1 MADTDKTPEAPSAIE
16 VGGASVPSQITIN
29 IGGAS
34 SAPAPQKPVDLSGY
48 VRKAELPAAPDLSGY
63 VRKEELPAAPDLS
76 GLVRRTELDETLKGF
91 TKASQTA
98 AIADSIRATRAKAE
112 STAATAEGIAKDI
125 AATHAAVVDLTRQPR
140 IVRLDTGAP
149 VPAGTPRGALI
160 FRTDKPLSSSDRE
173 FPPLNEW
180 SLLNVTAEPDG
191 YHLPGVGGTI
201 VPKVDQMKPSDGQWE
216 ITLTYSWHGNFG
228 EPEMTSYVYNGRT
241 FEEFGVTKLDQGAK
255 LADWTLKAGDRVTA
269 KLTVTPREDGNAT
282 SLWAPWIEAPANGFV
297 VHDVTVRRVA

>member
-29 IGGAS
+29 IGGS
-34 SAPAPQKPVDLSGY
+34 SASPTPQKSVDLSGY
-48 VRKAELPAAPDLSGY
+48 VRKEELPAAPDLSGY

-76 GLVRRTELDETLKGF
+76 GLVKRTELDETLKGF

-140 IVRLDTGAP
+140 IVRLDVGAP

-160 FRTDKPLSSSDRE
+160 FRTDKALTTSDRE
-173 FPPLNEW
+173 FAPLNEW
-180 SLLNVTAEPDG
+180 SLINVTAEPDG
-191 YHLPGVGGTI
+191 YHLPGVGGSI

-255 LADWTLKAGDRVTA
+255 LADWTL
-269 KLTVTPREDGNAT
+269 
-282 SLWAPWIEAPANGFV
+282 
-297 VHDVTVRRVA
+297 

>member
-16 VGGASVPSQITIN
+16 VGGASAPSQITIN
-29 IGGAS
+29 IGGAQAAS
-34 SAPAPQKPVDLSGY
+34 PQKPV
-48 VRKAELPAAPDLSGY
+48 DLSGY

-76 GLVRRTELDETLKGF
+76 GYVTSASLEETLKGF

-112 STAATAEGIAKDI
+112 ATAASAEATAQDI
-125 AATHAAVVDLTRQPR
+125 AATHAAVVDLSRQPR
-140 IVRLDTGAP
+140 VVRLDVEAP

-160 FRTDKPLSSSDRE
+160 FRTDKLLSSSDRE

-180 SLLNVTAEPDG
+180 SLINVTAEPDG
-191 YHLPGVGGTI
+191 YHLPGVGGSI

-216 ITLTYSWHGNFG
+216 IALTYSWHGNFN
-228 EPEMTSYVYNGRT
+228 EPDTAIYVYNGRT
-241 FEEFGVTKLDQGAK
+241 LDEFGTTKLDQGAK
-255 LADWTLKAGDRVTA
+255 LKDWTLKAGDRVTA

-297 VHDVTVRRVA
+297 VHDITVRRVA